1 MWCSREA
8 FRRSLCTMIITLL
21 LILMILLLDLVAIVQ
36 VIVGDTPAQH
46 KAAWILAILL
56 LPVVGMVA
64 FYLTVPPDVRENPA

>member
-1 MWCSREA
+1 
-8 FRRSLCTMIITLL
+8 MIITAL

-46 KAAWILAILL
+46 KAGWTLAILL

-64 FYLTVPPDVRENPA
+64 FYLTVPPDCRETTA